1 MKKKTV
7 RPLFLVG
14 ALIAV
19 TCAAMAY
26 SSSGIGPTLGVV
38 VRNGILTLSGQL
50 DQDKVLSGGDGKV
63 ALALT
68 LQADDVLDIDDGDA
82 RPVDLVVVLDRSGS
96 MRGKKIS
103 DAKKAAMDLLSR
115 LSPDDRLALVSYAN
129 GVRRH
134 SNLLRITPTN
144 RMLLA
149 SAIRGMSASGGTNLG
164 AGLQEGIDVLTGSQ
178 ENGRVGKVILIS
190 DGLANQGVTSPAAL
204 SHMAS
209 VAVEK
214 GFGIS
219 TVGVGNEFN
228 EQLMTAIADRG
239 AGRYYYMEDPAAFAS
254 VFQKEFHNTR
264 AVAATAIEVRVPL
277 RDGVTLIDAAGY
289 PIDVKNNVAVFYPG
303 NLLSGETRKIFLTL
317 QVPTQEDA
325 LFKISGIHA
334 RYTYNGSTC
343 TANLAESFQVACV
356 TDQDEVFASIDKS
369 EWEEKVVHNEYN
381 RLREEVAADIKMGRE
396 KEALDRIDDYAAKQQ
411 SINAVVGS
419 SEVAGNLEKD
429 VEDLRATVK
438 GTFQGEPQE
447 VEQKQKRNAKVLQ
460 YEGYTG
466 RRSAK

>member
-50 DQDKVLSGGDGKV
+50 DQDKVLSGGDGRV

-68 LQADDVLDIDDGDA
+68 LHADDVLDIDDGDA

-96 MRGKKIS
+96 MRGKKIN
-103 DAKKAAMDLLSR
+103 DAKQAAMDLLSK
-115 LSPDDRLALVSYAN
+115 LSPNDRLALVSYAN
-129 GVRRH
+129 DVRRH

-149 SAIRGMSASGGTNLG
+149 TAIRGISANGGTNLG
-164 AGLQEGIDVLTGSQ
+164 AGLQEGIDVLTASQ
-178 ENGRVGKVILIS
+178 QDGRVGKVILIS
-190 DGLANQGVTSPAAL
+190 DGLANQGITNPAAL
-204 SHMAS
+204 SQMAS

-214 GFGIS
+214 EFGVS

-239 AGRYYYMEDPAAFAS
+239 AGRYYYMEDPTAFAA
-254 VFQKEFHNTR
+254 VFQKEFHSTR
-264 AVAATAIEVRVPL
+264 AVAAAAVEVRVPL
-277 RDGVTLIDAAGY
+277 SNGVSLIEAGGY
-289 PIDVKNNVAVFYPG
+289 PVDVKNNVAVFYPG
-303 NLLSGETRKIFLTL
+303 NLLSGETRKIFLTF
-317 QVPTQEDA
+317 QVPTREDA
-325 LFKISGIHA
+325 LFEIKGIHA
-334 RYTYNGSTC
+334 GYCYDGSTY
-343 TANLAESFQVACV
+343 TANLAESFKIACV

-369 EWEEKVVHNEYN
+369 EWGARVVNDEFN
-381 RLREEVAADIKMGRE
+381 RLREEVAADIKAGNE
-396 KEALDRIDDYAAKQQ
+396 EEALDRINHYATKQQ

-419 SEVAGNLEKD
+419 SEVASNLEKD
-429 VEDLRATVK
+429 VEDLRAAVN
-438 GTFQGEPQE
+438 GTFLGEPQE
-447 VEQKQKRNAKVLQ
+447 VEQKQKRNDTALL
-460 YEGYTG
+460 YEG
-466 RRSAK
+466 